1 MMARAERISDR
12 QIFWG
17 VIALA
22 ALLRAAAAVP
32 FTVGWFDE
40 IWQYLEPAWHLVE
53 GPWVQTWDFR
63 DGIRSWLIPEL
74 LAVPMAAGHALS
86 PETTF
91 HLFAVRLTLAALSLV
106 IVGAATALG
115 LRLSRLHGLVAG
127 VATAVW
133 FDLLFFAP
141 RALSEPI
148 GLAPLMGAVWL
159 LVAQRDA
166 PGPRQFALAG
176 LLMGLSFVA
185 RIHYAPALFVLVLF
199 TAKRDWRGAWLPLIA
214 GGVTALAIDAAAN
227 LAMGQVPFRWVVETV
242 RINIV
247 EGRASGY
254 GTMPF
259 TGYVTLFG
267 RYWQFALVAAVP
279 LVWLG
284 AKRYP
289 VLFWMALA
297 HFLFHS
303 AIAHKEYRFVLAS
316 GALVVILAALGTA
329 DLLRHV
335 PRRRLALATV
345 GALTVWAGTSAVLAA
360 GNFRPNWSME
370 AGLADALE
378 RAGRPAKSCGLALYR
393 PRTSVAGSYALY
405 RRATPIYVFEDRAE
419 AAANAGSY
427 DVVLTTREHVAEL
440 PRGYRLEGCAAPG
453 ISDAPGCVLRRP
465 GGCKSAGPAEREIN
479 VWLKAKGA

>member
-1 MMARAERISDR
+1 MTARKAISDR

-22 ALLRAAAAVP
+22 ALLRVAAAVP

-86 PETTF
+86 PETTL

-159 LVAQRDA
+159 LVARRA
-166 PGPRQFALAG
+166 PPGPRQFALAG

-185 RIHYAPALFVLVLF
+185 RIHYAPALLVLVLF

-214 GGVTALAIDAAAN
+214 GGVAALAIDAAAN
-227 LAMGQVPFRWVVETV
+227 LAMGQVPFRWVVEAV

-247 EGRASGY
+247 EGRASGF

-259 TGYVTLFG
+259 SGYVTLFA

-289 VLFWMALA
+289 VLFWMALV

-303 AIAHKEYRFVLAS
+303 LIAHKEYRFVLLS

-335 PRRRLALATV
+335 PRRRLALATA
-345 GALTVWAGTSAVLAA
+345 GALAVWTGTSAMLAA

-370 AGLADALE
+370 AGLADGLD
-378 RAGRPAKSCGLALYR
+378 RAGRPAKTCGLALYR
-393 PRTSVAGSYALY
+393 PRGSVAGSYALY
-405 RRATPIYVFEDRAE
+405 RRATPIYVFEDRTG
-419 AAANAGSY
+419 AAAHAGAY
-427 DVVLTTREHVAEL
+427 DVLLTTREHVAEV
-440 PRGYRLEGCAAPG
+440 PRGYRLEGCAPPG
-453 ISDAPGCVLRRP
+453 ITDAPGCVLRRA
-465 GGCKSAGPAEREIN
+465 GGCTAAGPAADGIN
-479 VWLKAKGA
+479 AWLAAKGA